1 MTPAPDTSNAVD
13 SDARDSD
20 ALGNGVLDN
29 STLDNGVLDSAAA
42 EDDGPEHVPA
52 NAWVTM
58 GIFAVFVIAFGTCAS
73 TFMFN

>member
-1 MTPAPDTSNAVD
+1 MTPTHDSHDAVD
-13 SDARDSD
+13 VASSAPAVEADAID
-20 ALGNGVLDN
+20 
-29 STLDNGVLDSAAA
+29 
-42 EDDGPEHVPA
+42 DDGPENVPA